1 MKKILFVIDS
11 LNIGGA
17 EKSLISLLN
26 NIDYNRYDVDLQLFG
41 YGGGFE
47 KFLPKQVHLLPPL
60 QLSRFLDK
68 GIWDQI
74 KCLDGKIAARLFYSL
89 KIRLKQTNHT
99 DKARIYWQCFNKFIE
114 ENPCKYDVAIAYAHN
129 IPTFYV
135 AEKIKAKKKMAWINA
150 EIHFSS
156 RNRNFQRPF
165 YSQYNKIVLVSEK
178 VRQVIKEQYPE
189 YEGRMIIIKDIV
201 DADFIVKLSSQCIEE
216 SIDESRPCLLT
227 VARLERFHKGY
238 DIAMEACN
246 ILKERGV
253 KFVWYVIGDGEYRG
267 SMVDYITNHSL
278 NDTFVLLG
286 KKSNPYPYFKK
297 ARIYVQTSRREGF
310 GLSIAEARLLN
321 CPVITTE
328 FGAVWNQMEQG
339 KNGLVVAQNPVA
351 VADAVERLLHDKQL
365 YDSISDYLKHEKK
378 GNVEEILKFYELVEQ
393 N

>member
-135 AEKIKAKKKMAWINA
+135 AEKIKAKKKLAWINA

-156 RNRNFQRPF
+156 KNRSFQRPF
-165 YSQYNKIVLVSEK
+165 YGQYNKIVLVSEK
-178 VRQVIKEQYPE
+178 VRQVIREQYPE
-189 YEGRMIIIKDIV
+189 YEGKMMIIKDIV
-201 DADFIVKLSSQCIEE
+201 DADFITKLSNQAIGEA
-216 SIDESRPCLLT
+216 IDESKPCLLT

-246 ILKERGV
+246 ILKKRGV
-253 KFVWYVIGDGEYRG
+253 KFIWYVIGDGEYRD
-267 SMVDYITNHSL
+267 SMTDFITNHSL

-297 ARIYVQTSRREGF
+297 ATIYVQTSRREGF

-328 FGAVWNQMEQG
+328 FGAVWNQMVQE
-339 KNGLVVAQNPVA
+339 KNGLVVALEPAA
-351 VADAVERLLHDKQL
+351 VADAVERLLNDQQL
-365 YDSISDYLKHEKK
+365 YNHIVAYQQQEKK
-378 GNVEEILKFYELVEQ
+378 GNTEEIEKFYQLIGD
-393 N
+393 

>member
-68 GIWDQI
+68 GFFGQL
-74 KCLDGKIAARLFYSL
+74 KSLDKKLAARLFYSL

-189 YEGRMIIIKDIV
+189 E
-201 DADFIVKLSSQCIEE
+201 
-216 SIDESRPCLLT
+216 
-227 VARLERFHKGY
+227 KG
-238 DIAMEACN
+238 
-246 ILKERGV
+246 
-253 KFVWYVIGDGEYRG
+253 
-267 SMVDYITNHSL
+267 S
-278 NDTFVLLG
+278 
-286 KKSNPYPYFKK
+286 
-297 ARIYVQTSRREGF
+297 
-310 GLSIAEARLLN
+310 
-321 CPVITTE
+321 
-328 FGAVWNQMEQG
+328 
-339 KNGLVVAQNPVA
+339 
-351 VADAVERLLHDKQL
+351 
-365 YDSISDYLKHEKK
+365 
-378 GNVEEILKFYELVEQ
+378 
-393 N
+393 